1 MKYRTEWKERDYKYL
16 KGTTTLMCSFGGD
29 GGWAMIDIPI
39 KPASTLKDRKEAAER
54 FMARSFSL
62 ALVMIEKDLRR
73 LCIEKDAS

>member
-1 MKYRTEWKERDYKYL
+1 MKYRTEWKERDYKHL

-39 KPASTLKDRKEAAER
+39 KPATTLQARKEEAER

-62 ALVMIEKDLRR
+62 ALVMIEKDLRCLR
-73 LCIEKDAS
+73 IEKGAS